1 MIVDRDDTK
10 VFSRMLIGIVYI
22 LIGRLGCLMLQG
34 GMEMTSSASWQD
46 PECRSSIIRIG
57 NIMIVE

>member
-1 MIVDRDDTK
+1 
-10 VFSRMLIGIVYI
+10 MLIGIVNI
-22 LIGRLGCLMLQG
+22 LIGRLGCLKAMLQG